1 MGFFDDITKKLTM
14 VGQEAANQT
23 KNFAEKTRLNA
34 KLSDEE
40 KQINSIFQ
48 IIGKNYYE
56 ANKDNPNA
64 DYIDQI
70 LSVKDAYVRI
80 DALREQLKAVAGV
93 RTCPNCGAEVAMG
106 SMFCN
111 TCGSQM
117 PAEAP
122 VSQVAPGGNVC
133 PQCGNAVA
141 YGAAFCNLCGS
152 KMPEMPR
159 QPLGGAMTPNN
170 GAFST
175 PGFGA
180 PMNGMPN
187 TPPVVP
193 AAPAAP
199 IIPDMVCDRSSGVV
213 STTPAQNYKSDPT
226 EIVIPDLTIPTQ
238 SETPQVQLP
247 KKTVSIEKKD

>member
-48 IIGKNYYE
+48 LIGRNYYE

-64 DYIDQI
+64 DFADQMM
-70 LSVKDAYVRI
+70 SVKDAYVRI
-80 DALREQLKAVAGV
+80 DALKEQLRTVSGV
-93 RTCPNCGAEVAMG
+93 RMCPNCGAEVALG

-111 TCGSQM
+111 SCGTQM

-122 VSQVAPGGNVC
+122 TAQVAPGGNVC

-141 YGAAFCNLCGS
+141 YGAAFCNLCGT
-152 KMPEMPR
+152 KLPETQH
-159 QPLGGAMTPNN
+159 QPLGGAMTPDN
-170 GAFST
+170 GVFST
-175 PGFGA
+175 PGYDTSMNSVPSA
-180 PMNGMPN
+180 PVMPN
-187 TPPVVP
+187 APVVP

-199 IIPDMVCDRSSGVV
+199 MNDNMFAPQTPVIPDMTGSQ
-213 STTPAQNYKSDPT
+213 TTQPYTPEQTAAP
-226 EIVIPDLTIPTQ
+226 VIDNPEQ
-238 SETPQVQLP
+238 AS